1 MSEKT
6 YLEHQVAA
14 TCGALTKYGI
24 CEKDWCK
31 TCPIRNGGTST
42 DNNTKS

>member
-14 TCGALTKYGI
+14 TCGTLTKYGI
-24 CEKDWCK
+24 CKKDWCK
-31 TCPIRNGGTST
+31 ICPIRNGGAST
-42 DNNTKS
+42 DSNTKA